1 MPAGAGRTI
10 RQDSG
15 ARRPAAAFAAVLF
28 QQLHIGDDHAAVG
41 GLAHVVDGEQSHLHG
56 GQRFH
61 LHAGLTDVF
70 CGGGFESSNF
80 SSTFLRLVGQNWD
93 KNTYPATSVRD
104 T

>member
-41 GLAHVVDGEQSHLHG
+41 SLAHVVNGEQSHLHG
-56 GQRFH
+56 GQEVKQINN
-61 LHAGLTDVF
+61 LAL
-70 CGGGFESSNF
+70 FE
-80 SSTFLRLVGQNWD
+80 LQR
-93 KNTYPATSVRD
+93 
-104 T
+104 